1 MIPRITHLQAEN
13 SNMICV
19 SYRRSLCFHC
29 IRNRNKTSLKC
40 VLLNNKWDI
49 SCNIQI
55 SWRLYFSNEWNE
67 IWYKS
72 KNISQYQNKIKFP
85 TAFYLMTCRSIV
97 SCFYPISIFIDSLI
111 VNICYLTYPVWSFL
125 YWKYHHRLS
134 LLYCL

>member
-1 MIPRITHLQAEN
+1 M
-13 SNMICV
+13 
-19 SYRRSLCFHC
+19 
-29 IRNRNKTSLKC
+29 
-40 VLLNNKWDI
+40 LNNKWDI

-97 SCFYPISIFIDSLI
+97 SCFYPISIFSDSLT

-134 LLYCL
+134 LLYCLLKIWPLGRMQLDSIYMYISKTSLPNIWRREDTPPSPIK